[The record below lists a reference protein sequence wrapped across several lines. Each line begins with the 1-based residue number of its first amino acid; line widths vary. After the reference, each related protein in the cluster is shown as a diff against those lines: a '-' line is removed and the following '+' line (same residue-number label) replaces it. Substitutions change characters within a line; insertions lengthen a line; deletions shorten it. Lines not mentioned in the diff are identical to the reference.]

1 MQYLPSNLF
10 FQWSM
15 AECRSV
21 NNLPFLLGKLC
32 AGPSS
37 IRASG
42 CTLYYGI
49 ITWKSISAIAE
60 NKLIY
65 QPLKRDYVSILKCM
79 STLLLTRYSLG
90 SAGSFYTGFCR
101 TGTSNKMIRYSV
113 TKELKTLS
121 VYFDVEE
128 VKERRK

>member
-1 MQYLPSNLF
+1 MQGKSTGLEAVQYLPSNLF

-101 TGTSNKMIRYSV
+101 TGTSNKNDKIFSYKRTKNTFSV
-113 TKELKTLS
+113 
-121 VYFDVEE
+121 F
-128 VKERRK
+128 